1 MRDAILKNT
10 RPTRQQR
17 WVLRCDAAVPPHRM
31 CPVGRH
37 GRRGPA
43 GGLEGASLIGNEPQ
57 PLCRCCAAY
66 LRVHC
71 PSDASARRRDSK
83 KEQNNVIEL
92 SDQSEESPEDSDAS
106 TADDPISAG
115 LAEIRGADSS
125 FQPAE
130 FLDGA
135 RGAFEYILQAFAT
148 EDLVTL
154 KNLLNDEVFD
164 NFNAAIQARQKAGE
178 TLESTIVGIK
188 STDYLE
194 AQLEGRTAFI
204 TVKFVSEQVNVT
216 RDGEGNVTEGD
227 SSKVSEVTDIW
238 TFAHNTRSRNP
249 NWTLVG
255 TRSPN

>member
-1 MRDAILKNT
+1 MVGGFQFLDIIFFAMVAAFL
-10 RPTRQQR
+10 
-17 WVLRCDAAVPPHRM
+17 VLRLRSVL
-31 CPVGRH
+31 
-37 GRRGPA
+37 GRRTGH
-43 GGLEGASLIGNEPQ
+43 E
-57 PLCRCCAAY
+57 R
-66 LRVHC
+66 R

-92 SDQSEESPEDSDAS
+92 SDQSEESPEDSGPPM
-106 TADDPISAG
+106 ADDPISAG
-115 LAEIRGADSS
+115 LAEIREADSS

-135 RGAFEYILQAFAT
+135 RDAFESILQAFAT
-148 EDLVTL
+148 EGLVTL

-227 SSKVSEVTDIW
+227 PSKVSEVTDIW